1 MPQLDMTYG
10 NPAPQEAA
18 DGSTKEEVRKAEI
31 FSLPSPA
38 RHSAAVL
45 KYAEAVRIYSE
56 TDTPLCHIA
65 EECGVSPSGLSSH
78 IAKYHRPLLL
88 KRYGIDA
95 LDISVNVKKPVGQS
109 YCTFHKYRS
118 AIAACS
124 DMAFIEYNVSQI
136 ARMFGHKPT
145 NLASQLHFH
154 YQDVIPERERVR
166 QRLGLADNIHRGAS
180 HMCQEVYA
188 EAVRMYRDTDMTIP
202 DVAESCGVSESGLSQ
217 HLRFYHK
224 MIIDYKASRRHDSK
238 GKTGA
243 GRSGTLSGNG
253 QVYGPKPDTV
263 AKYAKALDLYRNS
276 DMTIREIAKAA
287 GVPYAGFRGYLHQW
301 HRGEK
306 LLRRG
311 YDWDGVS
318 EPDLKGTRQYLRS
331 TAGKYARAI
340 QSLRDNPRHISEVAA
355 EFGFNTDVFREYLQ
369 RHEPELAARQG
380 MTRRADGKLVKRSSE
395 EKYAKAIEEYA
406 SSAEPLKSIAR
417 RHGLV
422 YNTLLGYIIRNCP
435 AERESHSRLIHST

>member
-1 MPQLDMTYG
+1 M
-10 NPAPQEAA
+10 
-18 DGSTKEEVRKAEI
+18 
-31 FSLPSPA
+31 

-56 TDTPLCHIA
+56 TDTPLCDIA
-65 EECGVSPSGLSSH
+65 KQCGVSPSGLSAH

-95 LDISVNVKKPVGQS
+95 LDISVSVKKPIGQS
-109 YCTFHKYRS
+109 YHTFHKYRS

-180 HMCQEVYA
+180 RMCEEVYA

-224 MIIDYKASRRHDSK
+224 MIIDYKASRRKDSK
-238 GKTGA
+238 GKTGV

-253 QVYGPKPDTV
+253 QAYGPKPDTV

-287 GVPYAGFRGYLHQW
+287 GVPYAGFRGYLQQW
-301 HRGEK
+301 HRGEQHPK
-306 LLRRG
+306 
-311 YDWDGVS
+311 
-318 EPDLKGTRQYLRS
+318 S

-340 QSLRDNPRHISEVAA
+340 QSLKDNPRNISEVAA

-395 EKYAKAIEEYA
+395 EKYSKAIEEYA
-406 SSAEPLKSIAR
+406 SSPEPLKSIAR

-435 AERESHSRLIHST
+435 AERERHSRLIHST